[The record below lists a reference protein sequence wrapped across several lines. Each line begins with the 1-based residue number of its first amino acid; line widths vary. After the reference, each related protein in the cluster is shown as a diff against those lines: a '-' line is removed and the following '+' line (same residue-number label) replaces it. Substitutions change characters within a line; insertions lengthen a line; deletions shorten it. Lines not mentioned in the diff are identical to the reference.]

1 MQYPWNKTS
10 RKISSKKFS
19 KMKTRVIGNKTSEKF
34 FHENRKYFST
44 KSRNIYGD
52 FLQTILLIHNHNVIL
67 FLCFIMS
74 TYSYVSIQQVWDVF
88 KILFVDNKII

>member
-1 MQYPWNKTS
+1 
-10 RKISSKKFS
+10 
-19 KMKTRVIGNKTSEKF
+19 MKTRVIGNKTSEKF

>member
-1 MQYPWNKTS
+1 
-10 RKISSKKFS
+10 
-19 KMKTRVIGNKTSEKF
+19 MKTRVIGNKTSEKF

-74 TYSYVSIQQVWDVF
+74 TYSY
-88 KILFVDNKII
+88 DNFFDTASMGCF